1 MRGIRQ
7 YSSILAGIVFLVG
20 GTVWAQQ
27 ATNGRPVV
35 RRYTDRIQLH
45 ETPSDLKIPEEMST
59 PSDRQ
64 QPIPEEKKAFVPLMP
79 GVSGGALPY
88 VPPPPVVSPGKEKKG
103 GNWILPPTPE
113 DIEKEKG
120 SESDPSGW
128 GWLADDV
135 KDRQDRIDREVQKKA
150 EEEDPGL
157 TGVLPSNVRKGDT
170 GLMIDNTY
178 KPVASY
184 ELMQDMKRTDPQ
196 DMVLDTRAGS
206 GRDAAMKSADA
217 AATRAEPR
225 YKPETVSEES
235 KGVADQWWGADR
247 VIDRNKDT
255 SADLS
260 QTREAMA
267 ESINLGRTARGSSQP
282 IRPSLSQF
290 QTTSESEWSG
300 QAGSSRSMFGT
311 LSGVNPTFGSEGS
324 KGKQPYSLS
333 TDYDPFSMTK
343 TKQSLSGEV
352 KPLQPLQPIKPMGA
366 MQPYD
371 DSFEGDS
378 GF

>member
-150 EEEDPGL
+150 EEEEPGL

-206 GRDAAMKSADA
+206 GRDAAMKSAGLA
-217 AATRAEPR
+217 P
-225 YKPETVSEES
+225 V
-235 KGVADQWWGADR
+235 DQGDLGA
-247 VIDRNKDT
+247 
-255 SADLS
+255 
-260 QTREAMA
+260 
-267 ESINLGRTARGSSQP
+267 
-282 IRPSLSQF
+282 
-290 QTTSESEWSG
+290 
-300 QAGSSRSMFGT
+300 AGSAFQDDPGGAHHEVARTLPPERSPAECDGQT
-311 LSGVNPTFGSEGS
+311 PCA
-324 KGKQPYSLS
+324 P
-333 TDYDPFSMTK
+333 
-343 TKQSLSGEV
+343 
-352 KPLQPLQPIKPMGA
+352 A
-366 MQPYD
+366 HD
-371 DSFEGDS
+371 DLPCCPVLMRQG
-378 GF
+378 